1 MLSGRSGLSSTMV
14 GRTAALAR
22 LTGLV
27 EAAGVAACDGPE
39 LVLVSGEAGI
49 GKTRLLREFIARL
62 PSGLTSIVA
71 AAQPGSL
78 GRAFDVVSQLC
89 PPGGDP
95 ARDVV
100 PAIAAAAA
108 A

>member
-1 MLSGRSGLSSTMV
+1 MLSGRHGLSSTMI
-14 GRTAALAR
+14 GRGAALAR

-27 EAAGVAACDGPE
+27 EAVQVASCDGPE

-62 PSGLTSIVA
+62 PTNVSSMVA

-78 GRAFDVVSQLC
+78 GRAFDVMSQLS
-89 PPGGDP
+89 PADGDP
-95 ARDVV
+95 ERDVV
-100 PAIAAAAA
+100 PYITN
-108 A
+108 